1 MSKGA
6 KILLAIA
13 ATFAVLIIG
22 SGALLAAS
30 VVRAGV
36 LTVKV
41 HEPGAEGTHVN
52 IHVPAALIT
61 IGMDLMPL
69 VLDDDVTAEIR
80 ADLGDI
86 RPAVVTALRELE
98 DVPDALLVDVRD
110 GSERVRI
117 SKEGSKLEIHVVNPE
132 GTFEISLPAHLLGRI
147 AREIA

>member
-36 LTVKV
+36 VTVKV
-41 HEPGAEGTHVN
+41 HEPGASGTHLN
-52 IHVPAALIT
+52 IHIPAAVVTL
-61 IGMDLMPL
+61 GMDLLPL
-69 VLDDDVTAEIR
+69 VLEHDVTAEIR
-80 ADLGDI
+80 ADLGDM
-86 RPAVVTALRELE
+86 RPAVAAALLELE
-98 DVPDALLVDVRD
+98 GVPDAVLVDVRD

-117 SKEGSKLEIHVVNPE
+117 SKEGRTLEVRVMNSD
-132 GTFEISLPAHLLGRI
+132 GTFEISLPAHLLGKI